1 VRVINVYLAESP
13 KLMKKLRL
21 AVEASDGAG
30 IASFAH
36 SLKSSSANVGARALS
51 GYFAEMES
59 LARRAD
65 IQQACELFGRVDGE
79 HRKVQNA
86 LAAESEQLTASKA

>member
-1 VRVINVYLAESP
+1 
-13 KLMKKLRL
+13 
-21 AVEASDGAG
+21 
-30 IASFAH
+30 
-36 SLKSSSANVGARALS
+36 LS

-65 IQQACELFGRVDGE
+65 IRQACELFGRVDGE

-86 LAAESEQLTASKA
+86 LAAESEQLAASKA